1 MIKHKSG
8 VLNKVADAQSET
20 LLLTSMKMKVL
31 DFEFVK
37 YALCTDPF
45 FSPLLNNE
53 VIENQSDYRL
63 HDGFLFEGT
72 QLCVPEGSLR
82 LRIIQELITKGLS
95 VGTRRSNW
103 WLISS
108 IGQVCGKKLSDL

>member
-1 MIKHKSG
+1 
-8 VLNKVADAQSET
+8 
-20 LLLTSMKMKVL
+20 MKTKVL

-37 YALCTDPF
+37 YALCIDPF

-63 HDGFLFEGT
+63 RDEFLFKGT
-72 QLCVPEGSLR
+72 QLCVPEDSLR
-82 LRIIQELITKGLS
+82 LRIIQELITKVLW

-103 WLISS
+103 CPISS
-108 IGQVCGKKLSDL
+108 IGQVSGKKLSDL